1 MLAHQLSRETGV
13 LTLAPSGPL
22 TAADFAAVAAEVD
35 PWIAAHGALSGVLI
49 HARAFPGWENFA
61 GFLGH
66 VGFIRAHIPNVRRLA
81 IASDSTFLTIAPQI
95 TKHFI
100 HAEVRHFGYAEC
112 DAAEAWLA
120 GP

>member
-1 MLAHQLSRETGV
+1 MLAHQLSRDTGV

-22 TAADFAAVAAEVD
+22 TAADFASVAAEVD
-35 PWIAAHGALSGVLI
+35 PWIAAHGDLRGVLI
-49 HARAFPGWENFA
+49 HAKAFPGWQDFA

-66 VGFIRAHIPNVRRLA
+66 LGFVRDHVHKIRRVA
-81 IASDSTFLTIAPQI
+81 IASDSTFLTLAPQVA
-95 TKHFI
+95 KHFV

-112 DAAEAWLA
+112 DAAAEWLA

>member
-35 PWIAAHGALSGVLI
+35 PWIAEHGKLSGVLI
-49 HARAFPGWENFA
+49 HAKAFPGWENFA

-66 VGFIRAHIPNVRRLA
+66 VGFIREHVPKIRRLA
-81 IASDSTFLTIAPQI
+81 IASDSTFLSIAPQI
-95 TKHFI
+95 AKHFVR
-100 HAEVRHFGYAEC
+100 AEVRHYGYAEC
-112 DAAEAWLA
+112 GAAVAWLA